1 MSEPRDVQ
9 SEQNDTVDPQTDA
22 QAVDAEQ
29 VEVVEGETPEEAL
42 AGEVVDETTEK
53 IASLEK
59 ALAAAEAKVE
69 DAVEAR
75 AEGED
80 LQGSDQGD
88 PRSAI
93 PQQGI
98 Y

>member
-9 SEQNDTVDPQTDA
+9 SEQNETVDPQTDA

-42 AGEVVDETTEK
+42 AGEVVDETAEK

-59 ALAAAEAKVE
+59 ALAAAKMVAATAPPMVMVA
-69 DAVEAR
+69 AVKPTV
-75 AEGED
+75 
-80 LQGSDQGD
+80 LCSSKSNIGSG
-88 PRSAI
+88 
-93 PQQGI
+93 
-98 Y
+98 